1 MARGGKKPKKRRIVG
16 GVDTHADA
24 HHAAVELMNGGRI
37 ADAQFP
43 ATADGYAQLLV
54 WMRSF
59 GRLHAVG
66 VEGTGSYGAGLA
78 RYLRG
83 QGVHVVEVNRPD
95 RRQRRNLGKSDPLD
109 AYAAADA
116 VLAGRARALPKGG
129 DGIAESIRTVHLARS
144 GAIKARTACIN
155 ELRSL
160 LVTAPAELRERMAG
174 TSAPALA
181 AACARLRPAAD
192 LADPIQGTKLAL
204 RSLAHR
210 YQALTAEIEDLD
222 AHLAALVAQ
231 ARPKLLA
238 VHGVGPETAAQL
250 LVTYGDNPD
259 RLTSSAAFAAL
270 CGVAPIPAS
279 SGKPPGTGSRAEET
293 ARPTVPSTSSC
304 SPAWP
309 GAPARAPTSPAAPP
323 RASPRKRSPLPQTLR
338 RSRALQSPHQ
348 PKRRQQRGSRCC
360 LTNIGASERF
370 TNPSGYAP
378 AALPRERA
386 EAALSYTDRS
396 SRDSTARNRS
406 SDSFGH
412 TSFHRRRSVR

>member
-16 GVDTHADA
+16 GVDTHADT

-54 WMRSF
+54 WMRSY

-83 QGVHVVEVNRPD
+83 HGVHVVEVNRPD

-129 DGIAESIRTVHLARS
+129 DGIAESIRAVHLARS

-160 LVTAPAELRERMAG
+160 LVTAPAELRERMAS
-174 TSAPALA
+174 TSAQALA

-192 LADPIQGTKLAL
+192 LADPLQGTKLAL
-204 RSLAHR
+204 RSLARR
-210 YQALTAEIEDLD
+210 YQALTAEIKDLD

-231 ARPKLLA
+231 ARPELLA

-250 LVTYGDNPD
+250 LITCGDNPD

-279 SGKPPGTGSRAEET
+279 SGKTTRHRLSRGGDRQANRALYLIVLARMAWCPRTRAYVTRRTAEGKSKKEIIRCLKRYV
-293 ARPTVPSTSSC
+293 ARELFKVL
-304 SPAWP
+304 
-309 GAPARAPTSPAAPP
+309 TSPNTTSNDLRVAA
-323 RASPRKRSPLPQTLR
+323 
-338 RSRALQSPHQ
+338 
-348 PKRRQQRGSRCC
+348 
-360 LTNIGASERF
+360 
-370 TNPSGYAP
+370 
-378 AALPRERA
+378 
-386 EAALSYTDRS
+386 
-396 SRDSTARNRS
+396 
-406 SDSFGH
+406 
-412 TSFHRRRSVR
+412 